1 MLKVQVVIFVGG
13 IGPDERGKGK
23 EKMEEEEMDATVKSH
38 RDAMAKNEIDGRK
51 IEAMEALSVRGKQG
65 FIR

>member
-38 RDAMAKNEIDGRK
+38 RDAMARNEI
-51 IEAMEALSVRGKQG
+51 LSQGSGKGSAIQSG
-65 FIR
+65 A

>member
-23 EKMEEEEMDATVKSH
+23 EKMEEEEMDATVNSH

-51 IEAMEALSVRGKQG
+51 IEDKRCKKS
-65 FIR
+65 